1 MQAMYRIL
9 VLVEI
14 PPYDDL
20 HQKADI
26 CKNTVQLFLMTALKN
41 AHSFQKLIVTAGRM
55 LAFAFGTAVQ
65 ISVGRMFFS
74 LTFLIYN
81 LMNAVYL

>member
-1 MQAMYRIL
+1 MTIYIKRQ
-9 VLVEI
+9 VSE
-14 PPYDDL
+14 
-20 HQKADI
+20 K
-26 CKNTVQLFLMTALKN
+26 KTVQLFLITANKKNFSLK
-41 AHSFQKLIVTAGRM
+41 KLIVTAVRM